1 MAITAECDRPGDGS
15 TVVELDPQARA
26 VVARLVAE
34 AGVGLDTEAGT
45 TTAWALAQAWLETV
59 NARAVVRYDR
69 TAAAITDMA
78 DSLWAP
84 GVTDPWLPDG
94 ALRWQLL
101 AATRTAA
108 DGWREAWRIP
118 ARTPAGEAVFV
129 VVRDRDS
136 DPWRILSLDRPG
148 A

>member
-1 MAITAECDRPGDGS
+1 METG
-15 TVVELDPQARA
+15 
-26 VVARLVAE
+26 
-34 AGVGLDTEAGT
+34 
-45 TTAWALAQAWLETV
+45 AQAKA
-59 NARAVVRYDR
+59 ARGPKAVIRR
-69 TAAAITDMA
+69 ELGPIAT
-78 DSLWAP
+78 P
-84 GVTDPWLPDG
+84 
-94 ALRWQLL
+94 
-101 AATRTAA
+101 ATRTAA